1 MRISAAPSTAIDP
14 DRSHH
19 SAHAPV
25 TAEPEAPASDSALV
39 PVAVDRRFSKR
50 SASSR
55 PLAALLA
62 QLMAN
67 AQNFPTTRA
76 RRRADPGEGAKLYR
90 AVASL
95 DVALR
100 PHTRRVV

>member
-1 MRISAAPSTAIDP
+1 MRISATHGTAIDP
-14 DRSHH
+14 ERGHH
-19 SAHAPV
+19 SAHAQV
-25 TAEPEAPASDSALV
+25 KAEAEAPASDSALV
-39 PVAVDRRFSKR
+39 SVAVDRRFSER

-55 PLAALLA
+55 PLATLLA

-76 RRRADPGEGAKLYR
+76 RRRADPGEGARIYR
-90 AVASL
+90 AAASL
-95 DVALR
+95 DAAPR